1 MCLFIRSPHPGA
13 AGDKKMLVD
22 GRTLGAEERDAVRL
36 LRARRERPSNCRAA
50 EQRDELAAAAHS
62 ITSSARPSSGSG
74 TVRPSALAVFRL
86 ITSSYLFGAC
96 TGRSAGFSPLRMRST
111 YSPHSR
117 YQLWIAAGH
126 RRRQANI
133 LDAPPSV
140 LFWILAD
147 EPIAVGH
154 LHLGQSLC
162 VHRIIFTNY
171 LIERENIGGER
182 VYLVVRERLRL
193 LPRHR
198 TPRVIEYGRGIRPIV
213 ADQLYRIAIGGIERT
228 TADQRTAR
236 AAATLLAMA
245 GRAAVRGVDGRAL
258 RRCPAAGRKAAAV
271 GPDADVLRCEIIRS
285 DRLSESRRIS
295 SAGNAHSKS
304 QSKAHSK
311 LLKHRHGSPRPWD

>member
-1 MCLFIRSPHPGA
+1 MRPSVL
-13 AGDKKMLVD
+13 
-22 GRTLGAEERDAVRL
+22 AVR
-36 LRARRERPSNCRAA
+36 
-50 EQRDELAAAAHS
+50 
-62 ITSSARPSSGSG
+62 
-74 TVRPSALAVFRL
+74 RL
-86 ITSSYLFGAC
+86 MTSSYLEGC
-96 TGRSAGFSPLRMRST
+96 STGRSAGLAPLRMRST

-126 RRRQANI
+126 RRRQANS
-133 LDAPPSV
+133 LDAPRQCFSGYLLMNPSR
-140 LFWILAD
+140 
-147 EPIAVGH
+147 
-154 LHLGQSLC
+154 LG
-162 VHRIIFTNY
+162 IFTLGKVSAFIASFANY

-193 LPRHR
+193 LPRYR
-198 TPRVIEYGRGIRPIV
+198 TPRVIEYGRGVRPIV

-258 RRCPAAGRKAAAV
+258 RRCPAAKRKAAAV
-271 GPDADVLRCEIIRS
+271 GPDADVPRCEIIRS

-295 SAGNAHSKS
+295 STGNAHSKS